1 MAKKRRRRRKMSVS
15 SAIIRFLIG
24 MLLIA
29 LVVFAGFYLLFEV
42 DYSRHLLNSDGT
54 YASTRAYVLPPDGSA
69 ITPNP
74 NATAVPV
81 QPSATAMAEP
91 TATPEPTEAPLI
103 IITTLEPTA
112 TPEPTPTVEPEP
124 TETPEPTPEP
134 TPIPTPEPTP
144 TPRPTPE
151 PYGTR
156 IPAAAFSDYRDD
168 LKVPQPYEG
177 EGMVNVGLSRC
188 YVSKLNLYQVMSV
201 NGWGYIDSEEF
212 NGLTCTTYAL
222 VTPAGQE
229 KGRVYLCT
237 NRDGVSRRIHQPELA
252 VNVNASDFE
261 VTIDA
266 SGFESGDYELKLIL
280 QYEVEG
286 KLKAVLCP
294 FAEPHLFTV
303 VDGEIVSPLPVN

>member
-29 LVVFAGFYLLFEV
+29 LIVFAGFYLLFEV

-81 QPSATAMAEP
+81 QPSATPTAEP
-91 TATPEPTEAPLI
+91 TATPEPTEEPLI

-112 TPEPTPTVEPEP
+112 TPEPTPTA
-124 TETPEPTPEP
+124 TPEPTPTPEPTVEP
-134 TPIPTPEPTP
+134 TPIPTPQPTP

-156 IPAAAFSDYRDD
+156 IPETAFSDYRDN
-168 LKVPQPYEG
+168 LKPPKVYEG
-177 EGMVNVGLSRC
+177 EAPTNLGLSRC
-188 YVSKLNLYQVMSV
+188 NVSKLNLYQVMSV

-222 VTPAGQE
+222 VTAAGE
-229 KGRVYLCT
+229 DKGRTYLCA
-237 NRDGVSRRIHQPELA
+237 NRDGVSRRIHQPEFA
-252 VNVNASDFE
+252 QNVNAADFE
-261 VTIDA
+261 VTIDCSDFA
-266 SGFESGDYELKLIL
+266 TGDYELKLIL

-286 KLKAVLCP
+286 ELKAVLCP
-294 FAEPHLFTV
+294 FAEPHMFTV
-303 VDGEIVSPLPVN
+303 VDGEIVSPLPVY